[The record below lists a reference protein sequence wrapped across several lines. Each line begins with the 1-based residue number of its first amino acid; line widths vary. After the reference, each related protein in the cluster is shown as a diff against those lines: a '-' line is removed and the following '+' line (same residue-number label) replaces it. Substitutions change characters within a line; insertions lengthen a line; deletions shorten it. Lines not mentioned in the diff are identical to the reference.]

1 MVIVGAF
8 FVCPGSDDAPG
19 LLGARLC
26 RPIWADILCDMDTAH
41 IIRQQMNS
49 QGSSINALARDTL
62 IPRVTLQRKLNGH
75 ADFTITEARRIAEA
89 LGVEVS
95 VLVVPQTGE
104 ADQ

>member
-1 MVIVGAF
+1 
-8 FVCPGSDDAPG
+8 
-19 LLGARLC
+19 
-26 RPIWADILCDMDTAH
+26 MDTAH
-41 IIRQQMNS
+41 IIRQQINS